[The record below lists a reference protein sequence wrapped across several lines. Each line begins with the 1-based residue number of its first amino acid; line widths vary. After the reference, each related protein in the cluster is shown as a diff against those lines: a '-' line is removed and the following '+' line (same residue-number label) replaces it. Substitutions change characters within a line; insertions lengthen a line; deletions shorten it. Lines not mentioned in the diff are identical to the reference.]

1 MELGPRFLA
10 PSSSA
15 WIQELQEGIKS
26 NPIQCFSLMHTQGI
40 HEIFI
45 VSPPTLNEKLKGRI
59 NTYFLMAA
67 WSYRSLEVACH
78 LLIKCNC

>member
-15 WIQELQEGIKS
+15 WIQELQEDIKS

-45 VSPPTLNEKLKGRI
+45 VSPPP
-59 NTYFLMAA
+59 
-67 WSYRSLEVACH
+67 
-78 LLIKCNC
+78 